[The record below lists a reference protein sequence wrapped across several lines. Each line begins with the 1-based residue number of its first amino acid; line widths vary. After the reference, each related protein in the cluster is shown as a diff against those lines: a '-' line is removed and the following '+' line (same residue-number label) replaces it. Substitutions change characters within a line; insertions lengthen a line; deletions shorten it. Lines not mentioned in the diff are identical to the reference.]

1 MRFFHITTPGDWDV
15 AVQSGHHVDP
25 SLAAEGFI
33 HGSFVHQVERSANK
47 HFADRDGLLLVELES
62 TRLDT
67 ELVIEDSYGSGQRFP
82 HVYGPINAS
91 AAVATHGLHRDAEGR
106 WVLPDAVRRA
116 VAGLAPDYPT
126 ARHRFLLGAHLA
138 GATITAHPHPER
150 GLGGGELWLDVA
162 EIGPERADHTLVIV
176 SATHGVE
183 GYAGSS
189 LQCRL
194 LHHLADTADTAAA
207 ADAVDTRIVMVHALN
222 PYGFSWVRRVNEDN
236 VDLNR
241 NFVEWPD
248 RPVNEGYRT
257 FAADLVPT
265 TWDEATQ
272 QATTLNLL
280 GHIEALGMDAM
291 QAAVSGGQYEFDTGV
306 FYGGTGPVW
315 SHRWLAE
322 HLGPLLGGAGR
333 ATLVDLHTGLGPWG
347 HGELISHERVGT
359 PGYER
364 GTELWGS
371 VASMGDGESVSAELS
386 GDWLGALEQFAPGVE
401 WTAAALEYGT
411 VDMITVL
418 QSLRADAWLHA
429 HGDPSSDDG
438 PPIRAQVR
446 AAFAD
451 DDPAWFDAIGARF
464 DEVVGAVDPRLIA
477 G

>member
-1 MRFFHITTPGDWDV
+1 MRFFHITTPGEWDV

-25 SLAAEGFI
+25 SLGTEGFI

-47 HFADRDGLLLVELES
+47 HFAERDGLILVELES
-62 TRLDT
+62 TELDT
-67 ELVIEDSYGSGQRFP
+67 ELIIEDSYGSGQRFP
-82 HVYGPINAS
+82 HVHGPINVS

-106 WVLPDAVRRA
+106 WVLPDALCRPVP
-116 VAGLAPDYPT
+116 GLAVDYPT
-126 ARHRFLLGAHLA
+126 ARHRFLLAAHLA
-138 GATITAHPHPER
+138 GASITAHPHPER
-150 GLGGGELWLDVA
+150 GLDGGELWLDVA
-162 EIGPERADHTLVIV
+162 ELGPAQAEHTLVIV

-194 LHHLADTADTAAA
+194 LHHVAESAGAA
-207 ADAVDTRIVMVHALN
+207 DTRIVVIHALN

-248 RPVNEGYRT
+248 RPVNEGYRR
-257 FAADLVPT
+257 FADDLVPT
-265 TWDEATQ
+265 TWDAATQEAT
-272 QATTLNLL
+272 THNLL
-280 GHIEALGMDAM
+280 GHIEAIGMDAM

-322 HLGPLLGGAGR
+322 HLGPLLGGASR

-359 PGYER
+359 PGYAR

-371 VASMGDGESVSAELS
+371 VASMGDGESVSADLS
-386 GDWLGALEQFAPGVE
+386 GDWLGALTRFAPDVT

-411 VDMITVL
+411 VDMISVL

-429 HGDPSSDDG
+429 HGDPHAPVGDE
-438 PPIRAQVR
+438 IRAQVR

-451 DDPAWFDAIGARF
+451 DDPAWFDTIAARF
-464 DEVVGAVDPRLIA
+464 DEVVGAVDPSLAA